1 MRENDKGSERI
12 TAGLL
17 FDACR
22 QAFDNNEAFA
32 GEGMHV
38 GMLALVGTY
47 PDVKPGVDA
56 SIGLFY
62 AEHHA
67 SEDGS
72 PAPSYTMTVDVP
84 GRAKFRLKV
93 FEFGESTLGLGIEPS
108 KSDPAGVF
116 LKFGLLALENTDF
129 DTELAK

>member
-1 MRENDKGSERI
+1 MRENDTGSERI

-22 QAFDNNEAFA
+22 QAFDNNESFA
-32 GEGMHV
+32 GEGRHA
-38 GMLALVGTY
+38 GMLALAGIY
-47 PDVKPGVDA
+47 ADVKPGVDA

-72 PAPSYTMTVDVP
+72 PAPSYTMTVDVT
-84 GRAKFRLKV
+84 GAKFRLKV

-108 KSDPAGVF
+108 KSDPAEAF
-116 LKFGLLALENTDF
+116 LKFGLLPLENTDF
-129 DTELAK
+129 DTKLAK